1 MQFISKTYAKLHNT
15 KQKLLPKQ
23 ATRPSRFLAWA
34 LTVAMLL
41 GMMPFVMAVDD
52 GMSVTFVNG
61 EVDCN
66 YVHACDTY
74 CGYIEAVQCDMD
86 CEDGHDFSCAFIE
99 GVSCTYV
106 HVHDE
111 HCGFVEAASCTGV
124 CGADCASPASMI
136 VPFASGDP
144 CTCDCTADPGDC
156 FGCDLNSCND
166 CNFGCS
172 CNCFNDSGNGIKDCN
187 NCGTTNDVCDC
198 GYCLDCNISD
208 GVYCSDSIGV
218 PFAAVVAAVVTQI
231 SVTTAMGECVGV
243 AEIVRLVMMQ
253 TYAIADSAWIV
264 ISRAVFTALPAIGV
278 PIAAVVLTTNAIV
291 RMVVI
296 VTLVFTMTTVTIAGL
311 TVVIA
316 AVAMTA
322 QWELI

>member
-1 MQFISKTYAKLHNT
+1 MTVISV
-15 KQKLLPKQ
+15 
-23 ATRPSRFLAWA
+23 
-34 LTVAMLL
+34 VA
-41 GMMPFVMAVDD
+41 VIV
-52 GMSVTFVNG
+52 
-61 EVDCN
+61 
-66 YVHACDTY
+66 
-74 CGYIEAVQCDMD
+74 
-86 CEDGHDFSCAFIE
+86 
-99 GVSCTYV
+99 
-106 HVHDE
+106 
-111 HCGFVEAASCTGV
+111 
-124 CGADCASPASMI
+124 SMI
-136 VPFASGDP
+136 VEMVLKTVTIVGLQMMCAIAD
-144 CTCDCTADPGDC
+144 TAW
-156 FGCDLNSCND
+156 
-166 CNFGCS
+166 
-172 CNCFNDSGNGIKDCN
+172 
-187 NCGTTNDVCDC
+187 TA
-198 GYCLDCNISD
+198 IS
-208 GVYCSDSIGV
+208 VTVFTAQIAIGV